1 MGSQEQKEAAKRLYE
16 KGFKVKNI
24 AEQLHLSYGTVY
36 SWKNRGKWKHK
47 SGAPIGNKNAAGH
60 VHIRAT
66 GNRYAVR
73 HGAYSKAPWGALEG
87 EETPL
92 EMPYSVEDML
102 EQELSLCEIRE
113 RRLMIRCR
121 ELYKRACEASPAQT
135 IRTENVR
142 TFKSKEDEEK
152 YLEAIKDRER
162 SNARLPGD
170 PYTEQST
177 SINNDNLIIRFED
190 ELSRVQALRV
200 SIIISLHECRRGHSD
215 QLDGKYGLAKSWIK
229 SVSRSME
236 NQEGNKH
243 GKTENQEKK
252 ETRDNRSEN
261 AGGEHSDRSRGIK

>member
-1 MGSQEQKEAAKRLYE
+1 MGSQEQMEEAKRLYE
-16 KGFKVKNI
+16 KGYKVKKI
-24 AEQLHLSYGTVY
+24 AEKLQLSYSTVY
-36 SWKNRGKWKHK
+36 FWKNRGKWKHK

-60 VHIRAT
+60 VHIRAN

-92 EMPYSVEDML
+92 EMPSGIEDML
-102 EQELSLCEIRE
+102 KQELSLCEIRE
-113 RRLMIRCR
+113 RRLMIRCMD
-121 ELYKRACEASPAQT
+121 LYKQAGQTSQAQT
-135 IRTENVR
+135 IRTENIR
-142 TFKSKEDEEK
+142 AFRNKADEEA
-152 YLEAIKDRER
+152 YLEMIKERER
-162 SNARLPGD
+162 NNSRLPGD
-170 PYTEQST
+170 PYIEQST
-177 SINNDNLIIRFED
+177 SINNVNLIIRLED

-200 SIIISLHECRRGHSD
+200 SVILSLHECNRRHSD